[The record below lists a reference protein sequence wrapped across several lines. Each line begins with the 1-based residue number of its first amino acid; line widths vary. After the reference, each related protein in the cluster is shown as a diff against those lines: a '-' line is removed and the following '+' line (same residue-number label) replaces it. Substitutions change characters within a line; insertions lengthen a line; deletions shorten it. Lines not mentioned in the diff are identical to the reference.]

1 MTSASSRPGRA
12 RGSMPRPGSHVIVMF
27 GATGDLARRKLLP
40 GLFRLAA
47 AGLMPD
53 RYQVIGSARRDLT
66 GEQFR
71 EHARQA
77 IAEFGSVKPEGEAWQ
92 EFRRTL
98 SFASAAPGRTDSLT
112 AAAERAEREI
122 GGTPARLC
130 HLAVPRPPSRPRWPW
145 SAP

>member
-1 MTSASSRPGRA
+1 MTGTTTPGG
-12 RGSMPRPGSHVIVMF
+12 RGSMPRPDDHVIVMF

-40 GLFRLAA
+40 GLFRLAV

-53 RYQVIGSARRDLT
+53 RYQVVGSARRGLT

-77 IAEFGSVKPEGEAWQ
+77 IVEFGTVKPTGYAWETFQ
-92 EFRRTL
+92 RRL
-98 SFASAAPGRTDSLT
+98 SFASAEPGRTDSL
-112 AAAERAEREI
+112 AAAVGQAEREV

-130 HLAVPRPPSRPRWPW
+130 HLAIPP
-145 SAP
+145 